1 MFGLNLL
8 KKKISYFTITNISVI
23 SAPSPASGG
32 FGGSSPSP
40 LGYQTSPS
48 PGFNAGTPSPLGYS
62 PMTPGAPYTPQT
74 PGMFMDPGM
83 SDWHTT
89 EIEVKIKET
98 HDDTSLI
105 FQKGQIRSVS
115 VSLFFIMMGNQ

>member
-1 MFGLNLL
+1 MV
-8 KKKISYFTITNISVI
+8 TNICVF

-32 FGGSSPSP
+32 FGGNSPSP

-74 PGMFMDPGM
+74 PGMFMDHGM

-98 HDDTSLI
+98 HDDTNLI

-115 VSLFFIMMGNQ
+115 VSLFL